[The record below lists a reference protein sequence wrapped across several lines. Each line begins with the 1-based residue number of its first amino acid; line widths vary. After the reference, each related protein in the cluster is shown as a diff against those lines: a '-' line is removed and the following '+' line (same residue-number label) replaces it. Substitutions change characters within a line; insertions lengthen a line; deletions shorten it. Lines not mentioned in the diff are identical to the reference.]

1 MKNTKMHWRAID
13 AALIAALFLGILLT
27 GCGERP
33 ALTDTSTEANPISD
47 HGLENESLWP
57 EAPDETLGV
66 CVDTPYINFYYPQ
79 ELLDKIIPE
88 STVTEDKSVTLFYA
102 EISGKRAEL
111 FSIILGAEQDGA
123 YLLGW
128 LPDES
133 GAKFAVSALVHEVDS
148 SDWTD
153 AEYSEICSLQERMN
167 DIIGEIQKYEGF
179 EPNR

>member
-1 MKNTKMHWRAID
+1 MHWRAID
-13 AALIAALFLGILLT
+13 AALIAALFLGVLLT
-27 GCGERP
+27 GCGEHT
-33 ALTDTSTEANPISD
+33 ALTDSSSEANLTSNYGFED
-47 HGLENESLWP
+47 ESLWP

-66 CVDTPYINFYYPQ
+66 CVDTPYINIYYPQ

-88 STVTEDKSVTLFYA
+88 NTVTDDKSVTLFYTDL
-102 EISGKRAEL
+102 SGKRVEL

-128 LPDES
+128 IPDEN
-133 GAKFAVSALVHEVDS
+133 GAKFAVSSQVHEVDPS
-148 SDWTD
+148 EWTD

-167 DIIGEIQKYEGF
+167 DIIGEIQNYEGF